1 MQGCVHEPGLAAT
14 APVCVTDQSLHDS
27 QILAHFKNML
37 EDQKE
42 TVRTQSRPSKKNH
55 EAIMSG
61 GAAVKGFPRTRQIA
75 RMGIWSPVAGFSFQD
90 DLSISNLRFWRFNL
104 H

>member
-1 MQGCVHEPGLAAT
+1 MQGCVHEQGLAAT

-27 QILAHFKNML
+27 QILALFKNML

-42 TVRTQSRPSKKNH
+42 TVRTQSRPCALESKKNH

-61 GAAVKGFPRTRQIA
+61 GAAVKGFPAQDKLLEWVSEVQWLASRF
-75 RMGIWSPVAGFSFQD
+75 RMI
-90 DLSISNLRFWRFNL
+90 
-104 H
+104 

>member
-1 MQGCVHEPGLAAT
+1 MQGCVHEQGLAAT

-27 QILAHFKNML
+27 QILALFKNML

-42 TVRTQSRPSKKNH
+42 TVRTQSRPCALESKKNH

-75 RMGIWSPVAGFSFQD
+75 RMGI
-90 DLSISNLRFWRFNL
+90 
-104 H
+104 